1 MSIASAKLPAVV
13 VTGVLCLVVGVG
25 GGLVLA
31 SFVDVGL
38 KPEPVAAAPADGKD
52 SPKALMPGG
61 APGGAKGGMPGA
73 KAGGAPGGKGGGG
86 AKGPSAKVQLAQ
98 LVGKLETLT
107 KKPLAV
113 EFSADQKK
121 EVKSLLADLDS
132 QESLNDEEAKAKLDA
147 LLKLLESQRATLE
160 AAGYRWPGSTFAPPG
175 EAPPNPFKEGEAAF
189 KLNSLRESL
198 GK

>member
-31 SFVDVGL
+31 SFVDLGL
-38 KPEPVAAAPADGKD
+38 KPEAVAAAPADVKD
-52 SPKALMPGG
+52 ASPKAIMPGGGMGGMPGGGKGGG
-61 APGGAKGGMPGA
+61 APG
-73 KAGGAPGGKGGGG
+73 GGKGGGG
-86 AKGPSAKVQLAQ
+86 AKGPSTKVQLAQ
-98 LVGKLETLT
+98 LVGKLETLS

-113 EFSADQKK
+113 ELTADQKK
-121 EVKSLLADLDS
+121 EVKSLLADLDAKDALS
-132 QESLNDEEAKAKLDA
+132 DEDAKAKLDA

-160 AAGYRWPGSTFAPPG
+160 AAGYRWPGSAFAPPV
-175 EAPPNPFKEGEAAF
+175 ETPPNPFKEGDSAA

-198 GK
+198 GR